1 MQQDNSDNENTKEE
15 DLELNDKP
23 TTESA
28 VRSNSKLS
36 ELASIIRL
44 KQVIALIFI
53 SITIMLVSYFLSES
67 GKTEDSIA
75 FTENSESREAISG
88 VEQVVDLRAKWKEEI
103 LSKVK
108 TLKDRLESVIES
120 RYLEITTKINNF
132 NQKLKILE
140 NQPKQSLYNNDS
152 DEFSSDVNHHILN
165 SLHDNKTKQAPVV
178 VQSFVN
184 LMRDG
189 SEPRKNVENYV
200 TSGSSARAVLLTEVV
215 VGTGTNSSSSPEP
228 IVLQLLDTAIL
239 YDKYKTDQIKKAIL
253 IGSCNGDISSERAK
267 CRIETLSVINKHG
280 DIIEKQV
287 EGWLIGEDGCYGIKG
302 IVVDKSSN
310 VVRMAALNGVFSS
323 MAKFLQAKAI
333 KPDMTTATT
342 LNIMTPGYA
351 QSELSVGDALK
362 SGACSGA
369 SNVFDKLA
377 DFAIK
382 RADSMSP
389 VIVVA
394 SGRVIDVVFKKG
406 FDLCEHKKKPHNSTY
421 SQSTNNE
428 KVNLHNKFD
437 QSQKLEEHL

>member
-1 MQQDNSDNENTKEE
+1 MQQDNSDNNNTKEE
-15 DLELNDKP
+15 DLELNDKLKA
-23 TTESA
+23 ESG

-75 FTENSESREAISG
+75 FTENSESRKAISG
-88 VEQVVDLRAKWKEEI
+88 VEQVVDLRAKWTEEI

-108 TLKDRLESVIES
+108 TLKDRFESVIDS
-120 RYLEITTKINNF
+120 RYLEITAQINNF
-132 NQKLKILE
+132 NQKLEILE

-152 DEFSSDVNHHILN
+152 DEFSSDLNHHILN
-165 SLHDNKTKQAPVV
+165 SPHDNKTEQAPVV
-178 VQSFVN
+178 VKPYVN
-184 LMRDG
+184 LRRAG
-189 SEPRKNVENYV
+189 SEPKKNVENYV
-200 TSGSSARAVLLTEVV
+200 TSGSSARAVLLIEVV

-239 YDKYKTDQIKKAIL
+239 YDEYKTDQIKKAIL
-253 IGSCNGDISSERAK
+253 IGSCNGEMSSERAK
-267 CRIETLSVINKHG
+267 CRIETLSVVNNQG
-280 DIIEKQV
+280 DIIEKKV
-287 EGWLIGEDGCYGIKG
+287 EGWLIGEDGRSGIKG

-310 VVRMAALNGVFSS
+310 IAGMAALNGVFSS
-323 MAKFLQAKAI
+323 IAKFLQSKAI
-333 KPDMTTATT
+333 KPDMLPT
-342 LNIMTPGYA
+342 LNLVAGGQQQEFQI
-351 QSELSVGDALK
+351 GDALQ
-362 SGACSGA
+362 SGAYAGA
-369 SNVFDKLA
+369 SNAFDKLA

-389 VIVVA
+389 VVLIA

-406 FDLCEHKKKPHNSTY
+406 FDLCEHKKKPHNLTY
-421 SQSTNNE
+421 SPSTSHE

>member
-1 MQQDNSDNENTKEE
+1 MEQDNSDNNNTKEE
-15 DLELNDKP
+15 DLELNDKLKA
-23 TTESA
+23 ESG

-36 ELASIIRL
+36 ELTNIIRR
-44 KQVIALIFI
+44 KPVIALTFI
-53 SITIMLVSYFLSES
+53 SITIMVVSYFLSES
-67 GKTEDSIA
+67 GKTKESII
-75 FTENSESREAISG
+75 FIENRESREAISG
-88 VEQVVDLRAKWKEEI
+88 VEQAVDLRAKWTEEI
-103 LSKVK
+103 LNEVK

-120 RYLEITTKINNF
+120 RYLETTAQINNF
-132 NQKLKILE
+132 NQKLEILE

-152 DEFSSDVNHHILN
+152 DEFSSDLNHHISN
-165 SLHDNKTKQAPVV
+165 SPHDNKTEQAP

-184 LMRDG
+184 LRRAE
-189 SEPRKNVENYV
+189 SEPKKNVENYV
-200 TSGSSARAVLLTEVV
+200 TSGSSARAVLLTGVV

-239 YDKYKTDQIKKAIL
+239 YDEYKTDQIKKAIL
-253 IGSCNGDISSERAK
+253 IGSCNGEMSSERAK
-267 CRIETLSVINKHG
+267 CRIETLSVVNNQG
-280 DIIEKQV
+280 DIIEKKV
-287 EGWLIGEDGCYGIKG
+287 EGWLIGEDGRSGIKG
-302 IVVDKSSN
+302 IVVDKSSK

-323 MAKFLQAKAI
+323 IAKFLQTKAI
-333 KPDMTTATT
+333 KPDMTPT
-342 LNIMTPGYA
+342 LNLVAGGQQQEFQI
-351 QSELSVGDALK
+351 GDALQ
-362 SGACSGA
+362 SGAYSGA
-369 SNVFDKLA
+369 SNAFDKLA

-421 SQSTNNE
+421 SPSTRHE

>member
-1 MQQDNSDNENTKEE
+1 MGQDNSDNDNTKEE
-15 DLELNDKP
+15 DLELNDKLKA
-23 TTESA
+23 EST

-36 ELASIIRL
+36 ELTNIIRR
-44 KQVIALIFI
+44 KPVIALTFI
-53 SITIMLVSYFLSES
+53 SITIMVVSYFLSES
-67 GKTEDSIA
+67 GKTKESII
-75 FTENSESREAISG
+75 FIENRESREAISG
-88 VEQVVDLRAKWKEEI
+88 IEQAVDLRAKWTEEI
-103 LSKVK
+103 LNEVK
-108 TLKDRLESVIES
+108 TLKDRFESVIDS
-120 RYLEITTKINNF
+120 RYLEITAQINNF
-132 NQKLKILE
+132 NQKLEILE

-152 DEFSSDVNHHILN
+152 DEFSSDLNHHISN
-165 SLHDNKTKQAPVV
+165 SPHDNKTEQAP

-184 LMRDG
+184 LRRAE
-189 SEPRKNVENYV
+189 SEPKKNVENYV
-200 TSGSSARAVLLTEVV
+200 TSGSSARAVLLTGVV

-253 IGSCNGDISSERAK
+253 IGSCNGEMSSERAK
-267 CRIETLSVINKHG
+267 CRIETLSVVNNQG
-280 DIIEKQV
+280 DIIEKKV
-287 EGWLIGEDGCYGIKG
+287 EGWLIGEDGRSGIKG

-310 VVRMAALNGVFSS
+310 IASMAALNGLFSS
-323 MAKFLQAKAI
+323 IAKFLQSKAI
-333 KPDMTTATT
+333 KPDMLPT
-342 LNIMTPGYA
+342 LNLVAGGQQQEFQI
-351 QSELSVGDALK
+351 GDALQ
-362 SGACSGA
+362 SGAYAGA
-369 SNVFDKLA
+369 SNAFDKLA

-389 VIVVA
+389 VVLIA

>member
-1 MQQDNSDNENTKEE
+1 MEQDNSDNNNTKEE

-23 TTESA
+23 KAES

-36 ELASIIRL
+36 ELTNIIRR
-44 KQVIALIFI
+44 KPVIALTFI
-53 SITIMLVSYFLSES
+53 SITIMVVSYFLSES
-67 GKTEDSIA
+67 GKTKESII
-75 FTENSESREAISG
+75 FIENRESREAISG
-88 VEQVVDLRAKWKEEI
+88 VEQAVDLRAKWTEEI
-103 LSKVK
+103 LNEVK

-120 RYLEITTKINNF
+120 RYLETTAQINNF
-132 NQKLKILE
+132 NQKLEILE
-140 NQPKQSLYNNDS
+140 NQPKQLLYNNDS
-152 DEFSSDVNHHILN
+152 DEFSSDLNHHISN
-165 SLHDNKTKQAPVV
+165 SPHDNKTEQAP

-184 LMRDG
+184 LRRAE
-189 SEPRKNVENYV
+189 SEPKKNVENYV
-200 TSGSSARAVLLTEVV
+200 TSGSSARAVLLIEVV

-253 IGSCNGDISSERAK
+253 IGSCNGEMSSERAK
-267 CRIETLSVINKHG
+267 CRIETLSVVNNQG
-280 DIIEKQV
+280 DIIEKKV
-287 EGWLIGEDGCYGIKG
+287 EGWLIGEDGRSGIKG

-310 VVRMAALNGVFSS
+310 IAGMAALNGVFSS
-323 MAKFLQAKAI
+323 IAKFLQSKAI
-333 KPDMTTATT
+333 KPDMLPT
-342 LNIMTPGYA
+342 LNLVAGGQQQEFQI
-351 QSELSVGDALK
+351 GDALQ
-362 SGACSGA
+362 SGAYAGA
-369 SNVFDKLA
+369 SNAFDKLA

-389 VIVVA
+389 VVLIA